1 MGTRNYDYCKK
12 CGHQAE
18 SHTTTRCNWVLLPT
32 IKGEVCDCDGW
43 EYGNTHRVGVWK
55 YSYGNN

>member
-43 EYGNTHRVGVWK
+43 EYGNTHTVITKW
-55 YSYGNN
+55 